1 MSARGRDVVVR
12 RMVEEARF
20 VTYLGIAVTGSGPG
34 WCETTLDEPRPEL
47 LQQSGSLH
55 AGVMTT
61 LADHT
66 AGAAIVSLLADGL
79 GVVSVDLSISFLRP
93 ANGSLR
99 CRAESLRC
107 GKRIGVAEATVYG
120 RNDEGEERAV
130 AKAKVTLAVVP
141 WSPSP

>member
-1 MSARGRDVVVR
+1 MSAPGRDEVVR
-12 RMVEEARF
+12 RMFEEARF
-20 VTYLGIAVTGSGPG
+20 VTYLGIAVTASGPG
-34 WCETTLDEPRPEL
+34 WCEATLDEPQPDL

-66 AGAAIVSLLADGL
+66 AGAAIISLLDAGL

-93 ANGSLR
+93 ARGSLR

-107 GKRIGVAEATVYG
+107 GKRIGVAEATVYA
-120 RNDEGEERAV
+120 RTHEGEERAV
-130 AKAKVTLAVVP
+130 AKAKVTLAIVP
-141 WSPSP
+141 WSP